1 MRKGGHIGE
10 TKGEKVA
17 EHVARRQR
25 DWEKPKRPEGQ
36 SFPSRR
42 GRDADD
48 RGGMKKIEVQ
58 KRKAERVGGASEAPE
73 GDDGKRPKDRIREKK
88 RLFLSG
94 HLDHPQ
100 TSGHQ

>member
-1 MRKGGHIGE
+1 MLARRKVKKI
-10 TKGEKVA
+10 A
-17 EHVARRQR
+17 EHVARRQCDR
-25 DWEKPKRPEGQ
+25 EHPQRPKGR
-36 SFPSRR
+36 SIPSRR

-73 GDDGKRPKDRIREKK
+73 GDDGKCPKDRIREKK

-94 HLDHPQ
+94 HLDPPQ
-100 TSGHQ
+100 TSGHP